1 MKQYESFVISQGNV
15 QGLRSSAFGLKSNNS
30 ELFDEFKGRGR
41 GREGDL
47 PNGCPPG
54 YGEARKL
61 PGVTQGTTSGM
72 ESLSGLKLNIQ
83 IILNL
88 LEKVKIIYG
97 LSLKKK
103 RPELQYP
110 KHIPMD
116 NLHPSN

>member
-1 MKQYESFVISQGNV
+1 FNNSYCSMEQYESFVISRWNV

-30 ELFDEFKGRGR
+30 YLTYFMRSRGGGGER
-41 GREGDL
+41 GTL
-47 PNGCPPG
+47 TPNGC
-54 YGEARKL
+54 

-97 LSLKKK
+97 LS
-103 RPELQYP
+103 
-110 KHIPMD
+110 
-116 NLHPSN
+116 

>member
-1 MKQYESFVISQGNV
+1 
-15 QGLRSSAFGLKSNNS
+15 
-30 ELFDEFKGRGR
+30 
-41 GREGDL
+41 
-47 PNGCPPG
+47 
-54 YGEARKL
+54 
-61 PGVTQGTTSGM
+61 M

-116 NLHPSN
+116 NLHPSNWITHFQTQGNILIVGDLYAHTAEEAHTTSTNRDKYMNNKTHTSLTLPLRNNYDKINK

>member
-15 QGLRSSAFGLKSNNS
+15 QGLRSSAFGLKSN
-30 ELFDEFKGRGR
+30 ELFNEFKGRGR
-41 GREGDL
+41 GRGTL
-47 PNGCPPG
+47 TPNGC
-54 YGEARKL
+54 

-97 LSLKKK
+97 LS
-103 RPELQYP
+103 
-110 KHIPMD
+110 
-116 NLHPSN
+116 